1 MNLRILVSTLPAARP
16 MATLAVTALI
26 LAGCG
31 GTAEGPDGAGTAGGV
46 AIAEPVPH
54 ISTPEG
60 EAWLSMNGEGTRM
73 VFGRHA
79 EGWSGH
85 TLWETV
91 RDSTGAWSEPAIM
104 AFSGVYNDRAPRFYP
119 ALDAFLFSS
128 DRPHPADANA
138 GPAPAAVDDAAV
150 DAAQANEG
158 MREFNIWIA
167 MHDGE
172 DWMAPEPLD
181 AVNSDANDFHA
192 SVTEGGVLY
201 FASDREGGAGRSDI
215 YRAELGS
222 GGYVVERLEGPVNTA
237 FSESDVFADPTERF
251 LIFSRTAAEDS
262 FGGDDLYV
270 SWRTADGWSEPV
282 NLGPLVNTA
291 EYEYGAWIPYPFTSD
306 AYLHFTTHKDGQAD
320 VVRIPVSAIDA
331 LNE

>member
-1 MNLRILVSTLPAARP
+1 MPLHNRIPAVALAIVFLPAV
-16 MATLAVTALI
+16 LLSLVL
-26 LAGCG
+26 LAGCSG
-31 GTAEGPDGAGTAGGV
+31 DAPDANDIAFAT
-46 AIAEPVPH
+46 AEPVPH

-85 TLWETV
+85 TLWETIQ
-91 RDSTGAWSEPAIM
+91 DSTGTWSAPAVM
-104 AFSGVYNDRAPRFYP
+104 PFSGTYNDRAPRFYP

-128 DRPHPADANA
+128 DRPHPADAGA
-138 GPAPAAVDDAAV
+138 EVAPSTADGAAE
-150 DAAQANEG
+150 ANEG
-158 MREFNIWIA
+158 MRDFNIWIA

-192 SVTEGGVLY
+192 SVTEGGVIY

-222 GGYVVERLEGPVNTA
+222 GGYVVARLEGPVNTA
-237 FSESDVFADPTERF
+237 FSEADVFADPAERF
-251 LIFSRTAAEDS
+251 LIFSRTAADDS

-270 SWRTADGWSEPV
+270 SWRTAGGWSEPV

>member
-1 MNLRILVSTLPAARP
+1 MPLFNRVTDLGSPVASLTAILLSVGL
-16 MATLAVTALI
+16 
-26 LAGCG
+26 LAGCTG
-31 GTAEGPDGAGTAGGV
+31 DAPDANNTGFATAQ
-46 AIAEPVPH
+46 PVPH
-54 ISTPEG
+54 ISTPQG
-60 EAWLSMNGEGTRM
+60 EAWVTVNGEGTRM
-73 VFGRHA
+73 VFGRHS

-91 RDSTGAWSEPAIM
+91 QDSTGTWSEPAIM

-128 DRPHPADANA
+128 DRPHPADAGVGA
-138 GPAPAAVDDAAV
+138 APSAAE
-150 DAAQANEG
+150 ANEG
-158 MREFNIWIA
+158 MRDFNIWIA

-192 SVTEGGVLY
+192 SVTEGGVIY

-237 FSESDVFADPTERF
+237 YSEADVFADPTERF
-251 LIFSRTAAEDS
+251 LIFSRTGADDS

-306 AYLHFTTHKDGQAD
+306 AFLYFTTHTDGQAD
-320 VVRIPVSAIDA
+320 VVRIPVAAIDA